1 MVTKGIFMALSQ
13 QLINDFD
20 RYRAGLLSSQEQEVL
35 FAALHD
41 DALATDWKAHL
52 IDLSAAL
59 PDNPAYDSHGWQP
72 VIDAIL
78 GREMA
83 TPAPAAPARIH
94 VIKRLG
100 WVAAAVF
107 IIGLGGAI
115 WLLRYSKTAPSPPTM
130 ATAIPAD
137 ILPGSNKAVLTLANG
152 QRLIL
157 DSTVN
162 GALAQ
167 QGKVNIIKTR
177 EGRLEYHGEDEAILY
192 NTLST
197 PRGGQYQLRLP
208 DGTQVWLDAASSIS
222 YPTFF
227 IGKNR
232 KVRITGQ
239 VYFEV
244 ARDKARP
251 FHVNANNMDVEV
263 LGTHFNINAYSDEA
277 SINTTL
283 LEGSVKVN
291 AGNANTI
298 VLRPGQQAQV
308 GNQLKV
314 AENANLDQVMAWKNG
329 LFNFEGADIKTVM
342 RELGRWYDVEI
353 VYKGEVPPRK
363 FGGEVSRQLTLSQ
376 VLRLLQKVGINYTIE
391 GKKLIV
397 LPS

>member
-1 MVTKGIFMALSQ
+1 M
-13 QLINDFD
+13 
-20 RYRAGLLSSQEQEVL
+20 
-35 FAALHD
+35 
-41 DALATDWKAHL
+41 
-52 IDLSAAL
+52 DLSEAI
-59 PDNPAYDSHGWQP
+59 PDDPAYDSADWQP
-72 VIDAIL
+72 VIDSIL

-83 TPAPAAPARIH
+83 MPEPVAPGRIH
-94 VIKRLG
+94 IIKRLR

-115 WLLRYSKTAPSPPTM
+115 WLLRHSETAPSQPAI
-130 ATAIPAD
+130 ATAKPAD
-137 ILPGSNKAVLTLANG
+137 VLPGGNKAILTLAG
-152 QRLIL
+152 GHQLIL
-157 DSTVN
+157 DSAAN
-162 GALAQ
+162 GMLAE
-167 QGKVNIIKTR
+167 QGRVQVVKTR
-177 EGRLEYHGEDEAILY
+177 EGQLEYHGEDAAILY

-227 IGKNR
+227 GGKDR
-232 KVRITGQ
+232 RVRITGQ

-251 FHVNANNMDVEV
+251 FQVTVNNMDVEV
-263 LGTHFNINAYSDEA
+263 LGTHFNIKAYSDEA

-283 LEGSVKVN
+283 LEGSVKVS
-291 AGNANTI
+291 AGNSNTT
-298 VLRPGQQAQV
+298 VLRPGQQAQLS
-308 GNQLKV
+308 NQLKV
-314 AENANLDQVMAWKNG
+314 VENANPDQVMAWKNG

-353 VYKGEVPPRK
+353 VYKGEAPHRK
-363 FGGEVSRQLTLSQ
+363 FGGEVSRQLTLAQ
-376 VLRLLQKVGINYTIE
+376 VLRLLQKVGISYTIE